1 MGEMKYMISSF
12 IAVAASA
19 WFTTFSIQFLVL
31 SLILGGRWIFEGQK
45 QVVQIFTRGVRDEKN
60 IERVDIRISESIR

>member
-19 WFTTFSIQFLVL
+19 RFTTYSMQLLTL

-45 QVVQIFTRGVRDEKN
+45 QVVQIFTAYKGVRDEKN
-60 IERVDIRISESIR
+60 IERVDIRIAG